1 MAERVQERRRSIMV
15 SCVALFVLCAGVL
28 VAMVIEL
35 PLLGEPTGA
44 KPDDLRTVRITRD
57 TMDGRGCRQQTFDN
71 ETWRV
76 VGSKQPCEAVPRDS
90 DGPQAPVSGINRLGA
105 INKSFSGQ

>member
-1 MAERVQERRRSIMV
+1 MAERVQERRRSIIV

-35 PLLGEPTGA
+35 PLLGAPTTT
-44 KPDDLRTVRITRD
+44 KPDDLRTVRITKD
-57 TMDGRGCRQQTFDN
+57 TIDGSGCRQQTLDN
-71 ETWRV
+71 QNWRV
-76 VGSKQPCEAVPRDS
+76 TGSKQPCAAVPRD
-90 DGPQAPVSGINRLGA
+90 GNTTNRFGA

>member
-1 MAERVQERRRSIMV
+1 
-15 SCVALFVLCAGVL
+15 

-35 PLLGEPTGA
+35 PLLSETTSA
-44 KPDDLRTVRITRD
+44 KPGDLRTVRITKD
-57 TMDGRGCRQQTFDN
+57 TIDGSGCRQQTFDN

-76 VGSKQPCEAVPRDS
+76 MGSKQPCDAVTRDGN
-90 DGPQAPVSGINRLGA
+90 GPQAPTSAINRLGA